1 MSKLGLTA
9 LLLLVPAAASFED
22 ALSWYAVKTRQSLTS
37 MKDPVYTSIEDTD
50 SLKVFKITK
59 GPATIKAF
67 LIEKKAMKFGV
78 STIKP
83 ASADFYI
90 NSNFFH
96 QGGIPMGE
104 VVSDGKRTSKR
115 RRGGSYFYVKR
126 GMPVVS
132 RRPPPRRVN
141 HSTQTILRGI
151 TSGKLNK
158 RLFRQKHA
166 KVHTFRSLVGE
177 NKDQIIVI
185 VSDSFG
191 LLTIEEI
198 CEIGKKLGVREGALF
213 DGGTSIDYKF
223 RTHKKTHRFQSIPT
237 LAKFAL
243 NIDDPPVYIY
253 ANFN

>member
-9 LLLLVPAAASFED
+9 LLLLVPAASSFED
-22 ALSWYAVKTRQSLTS
+22 ALSWYAVKTRQVLTD

-78 STIKP
+78 STSKP

-132 RRPPPRRVN
+132 RRPPPRRVK

-166 KVHTFRSLVGE
+166 KVRTFRSLVGE

-198 CEIGKKLGVREGALF
+198 VNIF
-213 DGGTSIDYKF
+213 SNKF
-223 RTHKKTHRFQSIPT
+223 
-237 LAKFAL
+237 
-243 NIDDPPVYIY
+243 
-253 ANFN
+253 